1 MYGVASVSHAG
12 FTYKGFAAQN
22 DIALVFLN
30 RCADRIGFFPI
41 LSADQIQADKMCSTI
56 EAVGFG
62 RSEQIPPFLFVPDG
76 KLRRVNSSQVIH
88 SHVTCKEAF
97 LNYTLKTKFKSKFIS
112 AVNRKLLDISIP
124 ETVGCYGGESS
135 AISKGYPCEGDSG
148 GAVLLRESH
157 TVVGITSFSS
167 ETCGTLPNYFTRV
180 SMYTDWIRGE
190 LVRRARRSV
199 CAVNRPLEEVFATGA
214 SAAAERQLLDAQDS
228 PSHATESETEGVVE
242 DLSLVVHSSCQSE
255 HSALNNTL
263 AQPLLSMGEVRES
276 CLPFLRCIESSSGQ
290 SPVDIT
296 NKILRLIGSSI
307 DSMKAESNAGRRVA
321 GRLLLCTSRFE
332 LHYDTLV
339 DEAAVNASY
348 MDEIPAKAEC
358 LPTGA

>member
-1 MYGVASVSHAG
+1 MQLTA
-12 FTYKGFAAQN
+12 
-22 DIALVFLN
+22 
-30 RCADRIGFFPI
+30 
-41 LSADQIQADKMCSTI
+41 
-56 EAVGFG
+56 
-62 RSEQIPPFLFVPDG
+62 
-76 KLRRVNSSQVIH
+76 
-88 SHVTCKEAF
+88 
-97 LNYTLKTKFKSKFIS
+97 
-112 AVNRKLLDISIP
+112 
-124 ETVGCYGGESS
+124 
-135 AISKGYPCEGDSG
+135 
-148 GAVLLRESH
+148 
-157 TVVGITSFSS
+157 
-167 ETCGTLPNYFTRV
+167 
-180 SMYTDWIRGE
+180 
-190 LVRRARRSV
+190 
-199 CAVNRPLEEVFATGA
+199 LEEVFATGA